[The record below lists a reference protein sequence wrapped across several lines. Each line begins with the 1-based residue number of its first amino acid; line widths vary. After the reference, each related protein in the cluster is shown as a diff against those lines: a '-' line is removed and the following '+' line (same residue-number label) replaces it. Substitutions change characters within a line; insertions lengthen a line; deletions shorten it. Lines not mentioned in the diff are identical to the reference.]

1 MGETGDPHWPLIEEV
16 LRGTRLSF
24 HSMFL
29 FPSHLYLGTEPWV
42 GGDQEGTLKM
52 LPKSNVPVLG
62 PEWSSVYPP
71 WKRLWEGRQ
80 KASSVSWLPQ
90 GARGGGRGR
99 GEGLTERRALDPVRS
114 LCRGVKQRECPCLVS
129 QNADLWLSLP
139 EGLVMHPWS

>member
-24 HSMFL
+24 QSMFI

-71 WKRLWEGRQ
+71 WKRLGRLAESF
-80 KASSVSWLPQ
+80 KSVLASSGCKGWRQ
-90 GARGGGRGR
+90 GQRRGADR
-99 GEGLTERRALDPVRS
+99 EES
-114 LCRGVKQRECPCLVS
+114 LGSCQE
-129 QNADLWLSLP
+129 SL
-139 EGLVMHPWS
+139 